1 LVFEEVKSAN
11 MNIDIIERIF
21 FVIVIVV
28 LIIAL
33 VKYKLSDYKKKRT
46 IKKRFERG
54 NLLESQARKFLKSKG
69 YRILEEQ
76 KIYFH
81 KYLVNG
87 TPHRSKLILDYIVKK
102 EDKTYI
108 VEVKSGKSAIH
119 LKDKNTRRQILEYD
133 FVIEN
138 DGVFILDME
147 NKNMQLVEFYS
158 KAERKEETL
167 RRVIIISA
175 ILGIII
181 PFWEFKILIGL
192 IMFAIWRYPKK
203 IKKVIRVLYNF
214 K

>member
-1 LVFEEVKSAN
+1 
-11 MNIDIIERIF
+11 MDIDIIERLVF
-21 FVIVIVV
+21 FIVV
-28 LIIAL
+28 AILLFAI
-33 VKYKLSDYKKKRT
+33 VKYKLLEYRKKRT
-46 IKKRFERG
+46 LKKRFARG
-54 NLLESQARKFLKSKG
+54 NLLESQARKFLESKG
-69 YRILEEQ
+69 YRIVEEQ

-87 TPHRSKLILDYIVKK
+87 TPHESKLILDYIVKK
-102 EDKTYI
+102 DEKKYI
-108 VEVKSGKSAIH
+108 VEVKSGKNAIH

-147 NKNMQLVEFYS
+147 NKNMQLVEFHS
-158 KAERKEETL
+158 KAERKDETL

-175 ILGIII
+175 IIGIII

-192 IMFAIWRYPKK
+192 IMFAIWKYPKK
-203 IKKVIRVLYNF
+203 IKEAIRVLNNI